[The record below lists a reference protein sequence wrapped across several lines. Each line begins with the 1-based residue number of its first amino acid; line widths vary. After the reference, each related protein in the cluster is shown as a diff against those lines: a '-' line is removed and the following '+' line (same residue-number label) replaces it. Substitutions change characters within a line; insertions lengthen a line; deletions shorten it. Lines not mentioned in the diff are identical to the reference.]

1 MECGTSQLLLVTFVL
16 VSFGELAVAR
26 TRAVLAHFQVCDVIS
41 SVAATIQSSTDQ
53 GVLDHEDNN
62 LNLIIVTPPKLRPG

>member
-16 VSFGELAVAR
+16 VSFGELTVAW
-26 TRAVLAHFQVCDVIS
+26 TRAVMAHFQVCDVIS
-41 SVAATIQSSTDQ
+41 SDVTIQSSTDQ